1 MLTRFIFHSSTPS
14 AQGLTELSAAAT
26 TPPAKEVSIGDVAKE
41 ADGAPHQT
49 VRGSTRSAKQ
59 ERPSRRVAAPRPPAR
74 ARLAG
79 ASTPWVS

>member
-41 ADGAPHQT
+41 ADGRHT
-49 VRGSTRSAKQ
+49 
-59 ERPSRRVAAPRPPAR
+59 RPSEAAPAQQGRRGLPGGWQ
-74 ARLAG
+74 L
-79 ASTPWVS
+79 